1 MSINPKYA
9 QKYDEAYAGI
19 PMNIAAFETPEYNSV
34 YGEENEWWLDVQPMY
49 VPGVIPGAYSI
60 SNYGR
65 IRGNFANTR
74 HGPGAIL
81 VATPNTRGYL
91 QINLRS
97 VDGKNICCKV
107 ARLVLLHFAFIPNC
121 QYYEVDHIDGNKLNN
136 TIWNLEWVTP
146 QENTHRAIINGLRPI
161 SCHAN
166 EDSVLL
172 TDDQAYD
179 LYSEALYPR
188 ARGDLD
194 TIAMIAAKYGVTI
207 KYVCDLVDGRI
218 RPYIAGRYGVH
229 AHIDK
234 LGNLP
239 ENYIR

>member
-1 MSINPKYA
+1 M
-9 QKYDEAYAGI
+9 
-19 PMNIAAFETPEYNSV
+19 
-34 YGEENEWWLDVQPMY
+34 
-49 VPGVIPGAYSI
+49 
-60 SNYGR
+60 
-65 IRGNFANTR
+65 
-74 HGPGAIL
+74 
-81 VATPNTRGYL
+81 
-91 QINLRS
+91 
-97 VDGKNICCKV
+97 
-107 ARLVLLHFAFIPNC
+107 
-121 QYYEVDHIDGNKLNN
+121 DHIDGNKLNN

-194 TIAMIAAKYGVTI
+194 AIAMIAAKYSVTI

>member
-19 PMNIAAFETPEYNSV
+19 PMNRAAFETPEYNSV

-65 IRGNFANTR
+65 IRANFANTR

-121 QYYEVDHIDGNKLNN
+121 HYYDVEHIDGNKLNN

-146 QENTHRAIINGLRPI
+146 QENIHRAIANGLRPI

-166 EDSVLL
+166 ENSVLL
-172 TDDQAYD
+172 TDDQAFE
-179 LYSEALYPR
+179 LYGKAIGPR
-188 ARGDLD
+188 SRGDITAIETL
-194 TIAMIAAKYGVTI
+194 AKKYGVTT
-207 KYVCDLVDGRI
+207 KYVCDLADGRI

-229 AHIDK
+229 SRVGK
-234 LGNLP
+234 LGELP
-239 ENYIR
+239 EAYVK

>member
-97 VDGKNICCKV
+97 VDGKKICCKV

-194 TIAMIAAKYGVTI
+194 TIAMIAAKYSVTI

>member
-81 VATPNTRGYL
+81 VA
-91 QINLRS
+91 
-97 VDGKNICCKV
+97 
-107 ARLVLLHFAFIPNC
+107 
-121 QYYEVDHIDGNKLNN
+121 
-136 TIWNLEWVTP
+136 TP